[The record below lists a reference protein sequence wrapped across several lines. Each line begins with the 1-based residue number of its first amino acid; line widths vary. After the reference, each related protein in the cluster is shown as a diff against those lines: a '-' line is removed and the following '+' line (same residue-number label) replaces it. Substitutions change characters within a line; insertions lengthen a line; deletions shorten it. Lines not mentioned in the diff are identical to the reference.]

1 MEPRV
6 LCRNPHGAKRFVRKG
21 AAFCLAAALA
31 IAALPAFSA
40 PAGLFITDTDL
51 TRLRA
56 AYVNPPDTATRTS
69 YDAQRRAAENALDD
83 VADPFTVAN
92 MSQIR
97 FNWCSS
103 DNDGIDNSL
112 ADAQRHIESQ
122 SHVMRVLALQYAL
135 TRETQWGTKALALM
149 KSWAVAHTPVNI
161 YDFHPNFQ
169 TATIDGM
176 TSDFCSDRPWNFA
189 LDAMWQTYGLT
200 NVSDAYL
207 LLTRNGFGVSA
218 ADDALLKGW
227 ILKMAQAV
235 NSSFHSWTKWADLH
249 PGSSSYQRYRND
261 NHLSWS
267 MIGLLAAGVALDDDD
282 LISYVIEGGTW
293 DDQRSGPYANPSSI
307 RNVIDGAI
315 EANGRVYEERINRDP
330 PIGYSFFH
338 LEPMVLIARIDE
350 VLGQDRVRSY
360 KGADGAG
367 IDTAL
372 ANYARFVLG
381 TPVAGGEG
389 NMTNYA
395 WLYFFAQRWAPATA
409 ILAEAAARAPANQM
423 IQQAAGPVVFL
434 FKDMGSGGSQPKKPM
449 PPVISVDP

>member
-1 MEPRV
+1 METLNLRHKPAG
-6 LCRNPHGAKRFVRKG
+6 LKKWFV
-21 AAFCLAAALA
+21 AAALSVT
-31 IAALPAFSA
+31 ALPALAA

-51 TRLRA
+51 ARLRTS
-56 AYVNPPDTATRTS
+56 YVNPPDTATRTS

-92 MSQIR
+92 MSTVR
-97 FNWCSS
+97 YNWCSS

-135 TRETQWGTKALALM
+135 TREARFADKALSLM
-149 KSWAVAHTPVNI
+149 KSWASAHTPVNI

-169 TATIDGM
+169 NATIDGM
-176 TSDFCSDRPWNFA
+176 TSEFCSDRPWNFA

-207 LLTRNGFGVSA
+207 LMTRNGYSLST

-235 NSSFHSWTKWADLH
+235 NSSFHAWTKWADLH
-249 PGSSSYQRYRND
+249 RSSGSFERYRND

-267 MIGLLAAGVALDDDD
+267 MIGLLAAGVALNDNN

-315 EANGRVYEERINRDP
+315 EANGRMYEERIKRDP

-350 VLGQDRVRSY
+350 VLGQNRVRSY

-367 IDTAL
+367 LETSL
-372 ANYARFVLG
+372 ANYAPYVLG

-389 NMTNYA
+389 NITNYG
-395 WLYFFAQRWAPATA
+395 WLYFFAQRWSPSTA
-409 ILAEAAARAPANQM
+409 SFPQAAARVSAGQM

-434 FKDMGSGGSQPKKPM
+434 FKDMTSGGTAEPKRPM
-449 PPVISVDP
+449 PPVITVDP